1 MVKKIYL
8 SIKAILKGH
17 FTVLKHLFRNSVT
30 LEYPE
35 VHPFLNHYFRGR
47 HVLEGCRGCGLC
59 KRVCPSDAIMIEKND
74 NNYLNKYV
82 IDYSKC
88 IFCGNCMFYCPTHS
102 MKMSNDYEL
111 AKTNKSQLL
120 TDIYYKGV

>member
-1 MVKKIYL
+1 MVKKVYL

-17 FTVLKHLFRNSVT
+17 FAVLKHLFRHPVT
-30 LEYPE
+30 MEYPE
-35 VHPFLNHYFRGR
+35 VHPFLSPYFRGR

-59 KRVCPSDAIMIEKND
+59 KRVCSSDAIIIEKND

-102 MKMSNDYEL
+102 MKMSGDYEL
-111 AKTNKSQLL
+111 AKTRKSDLL